1 MILMKKG
8 EMFYYSECYIQ
19 TDIGK
24 LKIIFQSVKDN
35 FLQNIITI
43 DFYLLVDKTEEKDI
57 FNKSA
62 FLRIDERYK
71 ISTLVGNEKQK
82 QYIKK
87 YLTLD
92 ILGDLIVYTS
102 GL

>member
-8 EMFYYSECYIQ
+8 EMFYYSEFYLQ

-24 LKIIFQSVKDN
+24 LKITIKSVKDN
-35 FLQNIITI
+35 LLKNILTI
-43 DFYLLVDKTEEKDI
+43 DFYLLIDKTKEKDI

-71 ISTLVGNEKQK
+71 INTLVMNKEQK
-82 QYIKK
+82 QYIRK

-92 ILGDLIVYTS
+92 ILGDLIAYTS